1 MGGQIK
7 RGKLSESVIT
17 SNIASCSFFSSLV
30 MLSKRPESITCDTTI
45 KLCSSSDITILFQKL
60 FLVSQECENMLILG
74 SKVWTLLVIKK
85 ITSGS
90 SAHKLRRPVAEITMS
105 MAEHLGNI
113 GM

>member
-1 MGGQIK
+1 
-7 RGKLSESVIT
+7 
-17 SNIASCSFFSSLV
+17 

-45 KLCSSSDITILFQKL
+45 RSFFILTLLIVRHHNSFAKL